1 MSAVLASLSHT
12 PSVNLRPSTLSEVL
26 GHPGIWRGGAE
37 PVSPMR
43 TQASGNASLDALLP
57 GGGWP
62 IGSLIEILVE
72 NDGLGEL
79 GLVLPALAALTR
91 SRRRVAII
99 APPYLPYPPALTA
112 AGIDL
117 DHLVQIDAD
126 VADSHWSAEQC
137 LRAGCCAAVVHWLP
151 KADYRQLRR
160 LQLAAETGG
169 ALAFVFRPAQAM
181 DQSSPAALRLG
192 IFHSKTGTS
201 IEVLKCRGIMD
212 GRLKRQL
219 PLRTETVQATQS
231 TTSLLRARESSFGQ
245 RAHPVERQAFL

>member
-1 MSAVLASLSHT
+1 MSAVLASPFLE
-12 PSVNLRPSTLSEVL
+12 PSSNRRPSTLSEVL
-26 GHPGIWRGGAE
+26 GHPGIWRGSAE
-37 PVSPMR
+37 TVSPIH
-43 TQASGNASLDALLP
+43 TQASGNTSLDALLP

-62 IGSLIEILVE
+62 VGSLIEILIE

-99 APPYLPYPPALTA
+99 APPYLPYPPALAA

-151 KADYRQLRR
+151 DADYRQLRR

-169 ALAFVFRPAQAM
+169 ALAFVFRPGQVR
-181 DQSSPAALRLG
+181 DQSSPAALRLE
-192 IFHSKTGTS
+192 ISHSETGS
-201 IEVLKCRGIMD
+201 CIEILKCRGIMD
-212 GRLKRQL
+212 GRLKRRL
-219 PLRTETVQATQS
+219 PLRTESAPATYPANHS
-231 TTSLLRARESSFGQ
+231 PPFGQ
-245 RAHPVERQAFL
+245 PARLLENRAIQ

>member
-1 MSAVLASLSHT
+1 MSAVLA
-12 PSVNLRPSTLSEVL
+12 PSPNLRPSTLSEVL
-26 GHPGIWRGGAE
+26 GYPGIWRGGAE
-37 PVSPMR
+37 PVSSIR

-79 GLVLPALAALTR
+79 GLILPALAALTR

-169 ALAFVFRPAQAM
+169 ALAFVFRPVQAM

-192 IFHSKTGTS
+192 ISHSKTGTC

-212 GRLKRQL
+212 GRLKRRL
-219 PLRTETVQATQS
+219 PLRAENPQTAPPATPLHAKDPSIRQ
-231 TTSLLRARESSFGQ
+231 LVRPLES
-245 RAHPVERQAFL
+245 QAFR